1 MSSHKDLKIFESLY
15 KEHFAYFSLVSFNIT
30 KDKDV
35 AKDVVQDFFI
45 YLWEKEEAINFT
57 TSFKA
62 YGTRAIKNL
71 SLQHL
76 EKSKTIS
83 IDTKKI
89 ILPKMEEQTIF
100 ENSEENKKPKIE
112 TLVEKIPQARR
123 EIFMSHI
130 VEGHSY
136 AEIAEMYNISINTV
150 KTQMKRAYAFLREFE
165 NSSTLTLIGTL
176 YLLFRN

>member
-1 MSSHKDLKIFESLY
+1 MSSHKDLKIFEDLY
-15 KEHFAYFSLVSFNIT
+15 KEHFAYLSLVSFNIT

-35 AKDVVQDFFI
+35 AKDIAQDFFI

-57 TSFKA
+57 ISFKA
-62 YGTRAIKNL
+62 YATRAVKNL

-76 EKSKTIS
+76 EKNKTIS
-83 IDTKKI
+83 LDTKKI
-89 ILPKMEEQTIF
+89 ILPKEEQLIF
-100 ENSEENKKPKIE
+100 EKTEENSNSKIQ
-112 TLVEKIPQARR
+112 TLVDKIPQARR
-123 EIFMSHI
+123 EIFVSHV

-165 NSSTLTLIGTL
+165 NTGSITAIL
-176 YLLFRN
+176 YFLFRN

>member
-1 MSSHKDLKIFESLY
+1 MSNHKDLKIFEGLY
-15 KEHFAYFSLVSFNIT
+15 KDHFAFLSLVSFNIT

-35 AKDVVQDFFI
+35 AKDLVQDFFI
-45 YLWEKEEAINFT
+45 YLWEKEDAINFT
-57 TSFKA
+57 ISFKA
-62 YGTRAIKNL
+62 YAARAVKNL

-76 EKSKTIS
+76 EKNKTIS
-83 IDTKKI
+83 LENNKKVI
-89 ILPKMEEQTIF
+89 PNFEEQAVF
-100 ENSEENKKPKIE
+100 EKTEETTQPKIL
-112 TLVEKIPQARR
+112 TLVDRIPQARR

-165 NSSTLTLIGTL
+165 NTSALTT
-176 YLLFRN
+176 LLFFLFRD

>member
-1 MSSHKDLKIFESLY
+1 MSNHKDLKIFEGLY
-15 KEHFAYFSLVSFNIT
+15 KDHFAFLSLVSFNIT

-45 YLWEKEEAINFT
+45 YLWEKEEALNFT
-57 TSFKA
+57 ISFKA
-62 YGTRAIKNL
+62 YASKAVKNL
-71 SLQHL
+71 SLQYL
-76 EKSKTIS
+76 EKHKTI
-83 IDTKKI
+83 TLENTKI
-89 ILPKMEEQTIF
+89 ILQKSEEQVVF
-100 ENSEENKKPKIE
+100 EKAEENKKPKIF
-112 TLVEKIPQARR
+112 TLVDQIPQARR

-165 NSSTLTLIGTL
+165 NTSTLTTL
-176 YLLFRN
+176 LYFLFRN

>member
-1 MSSHKDLKIFESLY
+1 MSSHKDLKIFEGLY
-15 KEHFAYFSLVSFNIT
+15 KEHFAYLSLVSFNIT

-45 YLWEKEEAINFT
+45 YLWEKEEAVNFT
-57 TSFKA
+57 ISFKA
-62 YGTRAIKNL
+62 YAIRAVKNL

-76 EKSKTIS
+76 EKNKTIS
-83 IDTKKI
+83 LDTKKI
-89 ILPKMEEQTIF
+89 ILPKEEQVVF
-100 ENSEENKKPKIE
+100 EKTEENPKSRIQ
-112 TLVEKIPQARR
+112 TLVDKIPQARR
-123 EIFMSHI
+123 EIFISHI

-165 NSSTLTLIGTL
+165 NTTTLSAIL
-176 YLLFRN
+176 YFLFRN

>member
-15 KEHFAYFSLVSFNIT
+15 KEHFAYLSLVSFNIT

-45 YLWEKEEAINFT
+45 YLWEKEEAVNFT
-57 TSFKA
+57 ISFKA
-62 YGTRAIKNL
+62 YATRAVKNL

-76 EKSKTIS
+76 EKNKTIS
-83 IDTKKI
+83 LDTKKI
-89 ILPKMEEQTIF
+89 ILPKEEQVVF
-100 ENSEENKKPKIE
+100 EKTEENPKSRIQ
-112 TLVEKIPQARR
+112 TLVDKIPQARR
-123 EIFMSHI
+123 EIFISHI

-136 AEIAEMYNISINTV
+136 AEIAEMYNISVNTV

-165 NSSTLTLIGTL
+165 NTTTLSAIL
-176 YLLFRN
+176 YFLFSN